1 MTAAARQLI
10 WLDLLKRARAAGF
23 VRFDAAGVA
32 VLVLEDAKI
41 EETDAPGQP
50 APGPDARA
58 AGAGETLPGL
68 AGGPSGQGPVQG

>member
-32 VLVLEDAKI
+32 VLILEDAKT
-41 EETDAPGQP
+41 EETDAAGRP
-50 APGPDARA
+50 APGPHPRA
-58 AGAGETLPGL
+58 PGAGETLPGL
-68 AGGPSGQGPVQG
+68 ASGPSGQGLVQS